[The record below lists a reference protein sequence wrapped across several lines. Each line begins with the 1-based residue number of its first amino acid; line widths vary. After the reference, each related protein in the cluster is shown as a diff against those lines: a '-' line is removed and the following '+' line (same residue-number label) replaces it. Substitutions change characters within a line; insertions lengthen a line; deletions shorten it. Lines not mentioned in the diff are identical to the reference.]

1 MDAVGDAKDV
11 NADRCTDASCD
22 DVKDSSTDSC
32 HKEQS
37 DDAELDDILDGTL
50 KILTIINIHH
60 VCCPVWTLYH
70 ARCYF
75 QGYS

>member
-1 MDAVGDAKDV
+1 MDAVSDVKDV

-37 DDAELDDILDGTL
+37 DDAELDDILEGAL
-50 KILTIINIHH
+50 KILTII
-60 VCCPVWTLYH
+60 
-70 ARCYF
+70 R
-75 QGYS
+75 